1 MTLTATPTYS
11 FLQTEGQSIPLI
23 PPVPELTVAQ
33 AAKFLDGSEGLIN
46 ELLDDGLI
54 AFRLVKGERLV
65 QRDSLQTFAQ
75 EEERKNAV
83 FAEMVRMNQEMGL
96 YDD

>member
-11 FLQTEGQSIPLI
+11 FLQTEGQGIPLF
-23 PPVPELTVAQ
+23 PPAPELTVAQ

-54 AFRLVKGERLV
+54 TFRLVQGERLV
-65 QRDSLQTFAQ
+65 QRDSLQKYEQ
-75 EEERKNAV
+75 ERERRLAAADKLFSMFREAG
-83 FAEMVRMNQEMGL
+83 MS
-96 YDD
+96 DD